1 MKSVEGS
8 LHDTADLIIIQR
20 PTKKEADTRA
30 GDTMENRPHTIIIFE
45 LTFFF
50 KKVT

>member
-30 GDTMENRPHTIIIFE
+30 GDTMENRRHTIINFE
-45 LTFFF
+45 LTYFFQ
-50 KKVT
+50 VT